1 MNLDNPQP
9 MMARTVEFLRRLRS
23 PVVRVAAYS
32 VLLIALVMIVG
43 PVLAQA
49 QNADPATNGES
60 AAAENGQTGPPPDV
74 EMSVRELFQAG
85 GFIGMVIV
93 GLSVAMVAL
102 IVEHLLSMRRQVLMP
117 VGLAEEVHKRVMAG
131 QFGEAVKLCREQPSF
146 LSHVLAAGLS
156 EAEVEYTAVDK
167 AMEDAATEQ
176 ASRLFRKVEYLSVI
190 GSIGPMLG
198 LLGTV
203 WGMILAFRTFTFS
216 ANPQVAELAPS
227 IATALVTTLFGLMV
241 AIPALAAFAFF
252 RNRIDELVAE
262 ASLTAEQV
270 FADHRRQLAHRRR
283 AIQKQRRQ
291 TEGAGG

>member
-1 MNLDNPQP
+1 
-9 MMARTVEFLRRLRS
+9 MMARPVELFRRLRS
-23 PVVRVAAYS
+23 PLARIAIYSLLLVILAA
-32 VLLIALVMIVG
+32 AVG

-49 QNADPATNGES
+49 PNGPAATDHEGTAD
-60 AAAENGQTGPPPDV
+60 GQAGTPPEVDI
-74 EMSVRELFQAG
+74 SVRELFQAG
-85 GFIGMVIV
+85 GLIGMVIV

-117 VGLAEEVHKRVMAG
+117 PGLADEVHKRIMAG

-146 LSHVLAAGLS
+146 LGHVLAAGLS
-156 EAEVEYTAVDK
+156 EAEVEYTAVEK

-216 ANPQVAELAPS
+216 ANPQVAELAPA

-270 FADHRRQLAHRRR
+270 FADHRRQLAQRRR
-283 AIQKQRRQ
+283 AVQKQRRQ
-291 TEGAGG
+291 AEGG